1 MKLTK
6 EFIQK
11 QYEDKTKV
19 TIFTLKEFIEYVEMG
34 AFNDRQGKATF
45 MDTNGIEIRNVP
57 CNCDAGYLK
66 KFKFKYKFIVWENN
80 R

>member
-6 EFIQK
+6 ETIQA
-11 QYEDKTKV
+11 QYKDKPKV

-45 MDTNGIEIRNVP
+45 MDANGIEIRTTP
-57 CNCDAGYLK
+57 CNCDVAYLK

>member
-6 EFIQK
+6 EFIQS

-19 TIFTLKEFIEYVEMG
+19 TIFTLKEFIEYVDMG
-34 AFNDRQGKATF
+34 AFTDKQGKATF
-45 MDTNGIEIRNVP
+45 MDSNGFEDRAVP
-57 CNCDAGYLK
+57 CMCDVKYLK
-66 KFKFKYKFIVWENN
+66 KYKLKYKFIVWENN